1 MRNTRTWPISGW
13 LGDSLPKKSANWGSE
28 ERLMPSPEMRGQ
40 RLTCTARRKPAF
52 ESLIQGEVS
61 APGVLRLGTTFPS
74 YTWVLVARMMMTMA
88 ELSFEQTPC
97 TAQDAVNE

>member
-1 MRNTRTWPISGW
+1 MKNTRTWPISGW

-28 ERLMPSPEMRGQ
+28 ERLMPSPEMRGH

-61 APGVLRLGTTFPS
+61 APGVLRLGTTFS
-74 YTWVLVARMMMTMA
+74 FLHLGLRRSNDVDDGGTQF
-88 ELSFEQTPC
+88 ELTP
-97 TAQDAVNE
+97 